1 MTQQSGAF
9 WAGRE
14 ILLGV
19 SGSIAAYKSA
29 ELARLFLKAGA
40 KVQVVMTSSAK
51 QFIAPLTF
59 FSLTGRPVY
68 DEMFSGGPEEAT
80 AHIELAR
87 RADLVVVAPA
97 TAQLIGRLANG
108 LASDLLSTTIIAAD
122 TPVVIAPAMNPQ
134 MFAHPAVDANIKTIA
149 SWPGYAIAP
158 PTEGELACGE
168 FGLGRLADPPG
179 IVEFCE
185 WFLSGGKQD
194 LQGEHVVVT
203 AGPTFEDLDPVRFL
217 SNRSTGKMGF
227 AIAQVAARRGAQV
240 SLVSSVSPPTPI
252 PGCNHVKVRSAQSM
266 HDAIHALLP
275 ETTALV
281 MAAAVA
287 DYKPKEQAPTKI
299 KKKAGPLAIELD
311 RNPDILASLPKDPK
325 RITVGF
331 AAETDHVEEHA
342 LGKLKRKHLD
352 MIVANDVTQPGS
364 GFGVD
369 TNQVVLLKADGSSES
384 LPMLSKVEVA
394 ERLLDQ
400 VRTLRAAKERS

>member
-1 MTQQSGAF
+1 MAQQSGAF

-19 SGSIAAYKSA
+19 SGSIASYKAA

-51 QFIAPLTF
+51 RFISPLTF
-59 FSLTGRPVY
+59 FSLTGRQVY
-68 DEMFSGGPEEAT
+68 DEMFSGGPEMAT

-87 RADLVVVAPA
+87 KADLVIVAPA
-97 TAQLIGRLANG
+97 TAQTIGRLAHG
-108 LASDLLSTTIIAAD
+108 LANDLLSTTIIAAD

-134 MFAHPAVDANIKTIA
+134 MYAHPGVSANIETLA

-168 FGLGRLADPPG
+168 FGLGRLADPESL
-179 IVEFCE
+179 VEFCE
-185 WFLSGGKQD
+185 WFLAGGKQD
-194 LQGEHVVVT
+194 LQGEHIVVS
-203 AGPTFEDLDPVRFL
+203 AGPTYEDLDPVRFL

-227 AIAQVAARRGAQV
+227 AIAKVAARRGAKV
-240 SLVSSVSPPTPI
+240 TLVSSVEPPVPI
-252 PGCNHVKVRSAQSM
+252 PGSTRIPVRSAQSM
-266 HDAIHALLP
+266 HDAIHQVLP
-275 ETTALV
+275 ETSVLI

-287 DYKPKEQAPTKI
+287 DYKPKEQANSKI
-299 KKKAGPLAIELD
+299 KKNDGPFAVEMD
-311 RNPDILASLPKDPK
+311 RNPDILASLPVDPN

-331 AAETDHVEEHA
+331 AAETDHVVEHA
-342 LGKLKRKHLD
+342 TVKLKRKNLA
-352 MIVANDVTQPGS
+352 MIVANDVTQPDS

-369 TNQVVLLKADGSSES
+369 TNQVVFLKADGSSER
-384 LPMLSKVEVA
+384 LPLLSKAEVA

-400 VRTLRAAKERS
+400 VVALRTAKESV